1 MRTSNYGPEMGG
13 LQKRTYILRKIL
25 IGIMNP
31 RYLTFSLR
39 YFEILNN
46 NPKQ

>member
-1 MRTSNYGPEMGG
+1 MQTSHYGPEMGG

-25 IGIMNP
+25 IDIMD
-31 RYLTFSLR
+31 RHHLTFSLR

-46 NPKQ
+46 NPKK